1 MWDFLMWMYNFSRY
15 ILVGLNS
22 CYWSSIYFTCLFH
35 TFCIF
40 WLDIGISIPS
50 NFAHTKVKLLPSFV
64 EYYMFICIRNVSFF
78 EHPVYFNAR
87 CITCNKVNKNLDS
100 LQLQSFLLPFLSG
113 MCFSRTPCIFS
124 PNICTCNKVNNNP
137 LVKNLSYLL
146 VNNFQL

>member
-64 EYYMFICIRNVSFF
+64 EYYMFICIRNVSFLNILYILMQDVLHVIKWTRIWILYNYNRSF
-78 EHPVYFNAR
+78 YLFYQECVSPEHPVYFHL
-87 CITCNKVNKNLDS
+87 IYVHVTK
-100 LQLQSFLLPFLSG
+100 
-113 MCFSRTPCIFS
+113 
-124 PNICTCNKVNNNP
+124 
-137 LVKNLSYLL
+137 
-146 VNNFQL
+146 